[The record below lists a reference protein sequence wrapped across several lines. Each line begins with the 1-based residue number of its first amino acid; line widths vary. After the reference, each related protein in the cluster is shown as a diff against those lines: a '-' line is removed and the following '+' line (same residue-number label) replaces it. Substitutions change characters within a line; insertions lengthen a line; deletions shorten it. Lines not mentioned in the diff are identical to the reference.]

1 VHNASRRL
9 DIPPPRP
16 APFIPPF
23 VLAIDVGSSSVKGA
37 LYDARARLLTGTLVR
52 VASPMR
58 VAVDGAAETDPEELA
73 RRAEGV
79 VDAVLERGERWR
91 AHIAGVGLDTMA
103 FTVAGVDGAGR
114 PLTPLYTYADTR
126 PAPDVVALGREIDVQ
141 ATYER
146 TGCPLHTGY
155 LPARLRWLRRV
166 DPGLERRVHRWLDIG
181 TFLYTHW
188 FSRDVVPMS
197 YSTASWS
204 GLLDRHR
211 LLWDAEL
218 LRHLGVD
225 ASALPP
231 LAEYDA
237 AGVGLAPRLARRWRA
252 LRGVPFF
259 LGVGDGAA
267 ANVGSGCVSA
277 RRTALTVGTSGAMRV
292 LLPGRSPEVP
302 PGLWAYKLG
311 SADTLLGGAFS
322 TGGEVFAWA
331 TSVLRLPPASVL
343 DRALA
348 RLPPDGHG
356 LTVLPFLAGE
366 RSPGWAPHARAAIDG
381 IRGSATALQILQAC
395 LEAVSYR
402 FGLVAR
408 LLAPHET
415 APHEVVA
422 SGGAMS
428 RSPYWVQL
436 MADVLQRPVA
446 LCRAREL
453 TSRGTAILAL
463 RALGVWSSLEDVAVA
478 HGDVYEP
485 DRGRGAAYAAAMH
498 RQRGLYEALIDGDPG
513 GRTRFGSPVGE
524 QAGRGR
530 VEKDERPP
538 RPAPDQRQRR

>member
-1 VHNASRRL
+1 MRL
-9 DIPPPRP
+9 
-16 APFIPPF
+16 
-23 VLAIDVGSSSVKGA
+23 SVE
-37 LYDARARLLTGTLVR
+37 
-52 VASPMR
+52 
-58 VAVDGAAETDPEELA
+58 GAAEMDPEELA

-79 VDAVLERGERWR
+79 VDAVLERGRRWR

-103 FTVAGVDGAGR
+103 FTVTGVDGAGR

-126 PAPDVVALGREIDVQ
+126 PAQDVIALGREVDVR

-155 LPARLRWLRRV
+155 LPARLRWLRRL
-166 DPGLERRVHRWLDIG
+166 DPDLARRVHRWLDIG
-181 TFLYTHW
+181 TFLYARW

-211 LLWDAEL
+211 LRWDDEL

-225 ASALPP
+225 PGALPP
-231 LAEYDA
+231 LAEHDA
-237 AGVGLAPRLARRWRA
+237 ACVGLAPRPARRWRA
-252 LRGVPFF
+252 LRELPFL

-267 ANVGSGCVSA
+267 ANVGSGCVSP
-277 RRTALTVGTSGAMRV
+277 RRTALTVGTSGAMRI

-322 TGGEVFAWA
+322 TGGEAFAWA
-331 TSVLRLPPASVL
+331 TSVLRLPPANAL

-366 RSPGWAPHARAAIDG
+366 RSPGWAPNARAAIDG
-381 IRGSATALQILQAC
+381 LRGSATGLQILQAC

-436 MADVLQRPVA
+436 MADVLQRPVV

-463 RALGVWSSLEDVAVA
+463 RALGLWSSLEDVPVPR
-478 HGDVYEP
+478 GDVYEP
-485 DRGRGAAYAAAMH
+485 DRRRGAAYAAAMQ
-498 RQRGLYEALIDGDPG
+498 RQRGLYEALIDRDPET
-513 GRTRFGSPVGE
+513 GRRLGSLGGE
-524 QAGRGR
+524 QAGGGR
-530 VEKDERPP
+530 VEQDDGPP